1 MPKKTKNNNYAFID
15 SQNLNLGVQESG
27 WKLDYKRFRIYLKEK
42 YKVKKAYIFIGYI
55 KENKKLYKALRTVGY
70 VLIFKPT
77 TKINNKEIKG
87 NVDAEL
93 VLWAM
98 IDYEKY
104 NKAVIITS
112 DGDFYCL
119 VKYLHKKNKL
129 EAVIGTRNRTCSY
142 LLKIA
147 AKGKL
152 RFINNLKN
160 ILEHKTPRR

>member
-1 MPKKTKNNNYAFID
+1 MHKRENNFAFID
-15 SQNLNLGVQESG
+15 GQNLNLGVQEAG

-55 KENKKLYKALRTVGY
+55 KENKKLYQALRSVGY

-77 TKINNKEIKG
+77 TKVHNREIKG

-93 VLWAM
+93 VLQVM
-98 IDYEKY
+98 IDYKKY

-119 VKYLHKKNKL
+119 VKYLRKKNKL

-147 AKGKL
+147 AKEKL

-160 ILEHKTPRR
+160 ILEYKTPWC